1 MDSKLKNPPRYR
13 NKFTSA
19 EKQKKVLSEVEFL
32 KNTMLNLFKE
42 LKDKIGKLSE
52 N

>member
-1 MDSKLKNPPRYR
+1 MDSKLKNPPHYT

-19 EKQKKVLSEVEFL
+19 GKKKKGVIRSVIL

-42 LKDKIGKLSE
+42 LKDKIEQFL
-52 N
+52 